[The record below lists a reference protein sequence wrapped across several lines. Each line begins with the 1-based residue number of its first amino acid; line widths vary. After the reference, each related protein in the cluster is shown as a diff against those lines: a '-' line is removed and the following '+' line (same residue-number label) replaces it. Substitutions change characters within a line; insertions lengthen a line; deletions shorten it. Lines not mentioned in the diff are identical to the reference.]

1 MHRLHKKFGRLAVW
15 LMTFSTTG
23 LSPLA
28 QETLPEQPALP
39 RLKEVSERIV
49 EKVPHLS
56 AQDLEHAAL
65 QGILTEFQGIVEL
78 ESTQVVTT
86 DESSN
91 RSSLS
96 RKERLGETL
105 LYLRFHRLQ
114 AESSAEILH
123 AIESSALPEL
133 KGLILDWRYCQDD
146 AFEAIPPLLALF
158 VSEAVSLPKMGLDVE
173 SVTPAPS
180 RVEIPT
186 VVLVNEGTKGSPE
199 VMAALRKQGRHA
211 VLVGRTTAGRAV
223 VRDVVP
229 LSTGQKLYL
238 ATGPVMD
245 SQGHPLVKGGCH
257 PDIAVDVS
265 DADQAAWFDD
275 PYWSPTTMKA
285 SSAGARLNEAALIQ
299 RQADRDS
306 EPASEETESEE
317 NREPAQPIRDPILAR
332 GVDILKGWSILR
344 PTRATIQP

>member
-1 MHRLHKKFGRLAVW
+1 
-15 LMTFSTTG
+15 
-23 LSPLA
+23 
-28 QETLPEQPALP
+28 
-39 RLKEVSERIV
+39 
-49 EKVPHLS
+49 
-56 AQDLEHAAL
+56 
-65 QGILTEFQGIVEL
+65 
-78 ESTQVVTT
+78 
-86 DESSN
+86 
-91 RSSLS
+91 
-96 RKERLGETL
+96 
-105 LYLRFHRLQ
+105 
-114 AESSAEILH
+114 
-123 AIESSALPEL
+123 
-133 KGLILDWRYCQDD
+133 
-146 AFEAIPPLLALF
+146 
-158 VSEAVSLPKMGLDVE
+158 MGLDVE

-199 VMAALRKQGRHA
+199 VMAALLKQGRHA

-245 SQGHPLVKGGCH
+245 SQGLPLIEGGCH

-265 DADQAAWFDD
+265 DADQAAWFDN

-299 RQADRDS
+299 RQAERDS
-306 EPASEETESEE
+306 EPVSEKTESVE

-332 GVDILKGWSILR
+332 GVDILKGWSILM